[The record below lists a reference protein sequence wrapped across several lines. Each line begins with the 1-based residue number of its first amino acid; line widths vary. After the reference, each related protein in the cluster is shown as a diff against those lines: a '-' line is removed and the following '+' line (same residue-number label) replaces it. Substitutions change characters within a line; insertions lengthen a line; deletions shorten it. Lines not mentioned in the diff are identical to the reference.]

1 MFAKDEDKRPH
12 EVATVLD
19 QSLADT
25 HSDIRVEHAHLIPFI
40 SNCYRAALQ
49 QLTQSYRDCRPAAI
63 LISEGRFGPG
73 HVVDNFLTGI
83 DESVAVAR
91 INGSASDS
99 TSFMQDIVRSIGFQ
113 SSDMSITDLEN
124 VLDMFLRYQKNHK
137 LRTVICIEDTDI
149 HGWWVLDKIRRLVDL
164 ETRERLGLMI
174 ILSGPASMISVF
186 KEPGLNIITEQAGKR
201 IVLAPFTLAET
212 REFLRQRTAPEHSE
226 PQCARFDFFSANLIH
241 ELCCGVPDQINQL
254 SAKSLELV
262 DGTDEEEISVEI
274 VKTAARLIGMASAVT
289 AADETLPVLLPDDGA
304 SAPGRIIAK
313 TRGEPDQ
320 EVLLDQ
326 KCILIGRDRI
336 CGICIVGLR
345 ISRYHAL
352 VVLAETGLQLVD
364 LGSTNGTLVNGHKVK
379 RCTLSDQDVITIG
392 HTRITYVAGSEQQAW
407 AKDTERSDVFEV
419 GEQLPP
425 PEPPINFIGNDIQF
439 ISSS

>member
-1 MFAKDEDKRPH
+1 M
-12 EVATVLD
+12 LD

-91 INGSASDS
+91 VNGSSSDS

-113 SSDMSITDLEN
+113 TSDMSITDLEN

-137 LRTVICIEDTDI
+137 LRTVLCIDDTDV

-164 ETRERLGLMI
+164 ECRQKLGLMI

-186 KEPGLNIITEQAGKR
+186 NEPGLNIITEQAGKR
-201 IVLAPFTLAET
+201 IVLSPFTLSET
-212 REFLRQRTAPEHSE
+212 REFLRQRTTPDD
-226 PQCARFDFFSANLIH
+226 QRQTCARFEFFAANLIH
-241 ELCCGVPDQINQL
+241 ELCAGVPDQINQL

-262 DGTDEEEISVEI
+262 DGTGEAEISVDI
-274 VKTAARLIGMASAVT
+274 VKTAARLVGMTSAVT
-289 AADETLPVLLPDDGA
+289 AADDTLPVLLPDDEA
-304 SAPGRIIAK
+304 SAPGRLIAK

-320 EVLLDQ
+320 EVILEQ

-336 CGICIVGLR
+336 CGICVVGLR

-352 VVLAETGLQLVD
+352 VVLSDTGLQVVD
-364 LGSTNGTLVNGHKVK
+364 LGSTNGTMVNGHKVK
-379 RCTLSDQDVITIG
+379 RCTLSDQDIITIG
-392 HTRITYVAGSEQQAW
+392 HTRITYIAGSEQLAW
-407 AKDTERSDVFEV
+407 AEEVERTGEFEV
-419 GEQLPP
+419 GSQRLP
-425 PEPPINFIGNDIQF
+425 PEPSINFVGKDIQL
-439 ISSS
+439 ISTT